1 MAYGEVGGIAGRGT
15 GVGAGTVGAGTL
27 ALTGAT
33 GLPWLIV
40 AALTLLAVGIAIL
53 RLVPKREE

>member
-1 MAYGEVGGIAGRGT
+1 VAYGEVGGIAGRAT
-15 GVGAGTVGAGTL
+15 GAGAGTL
-27 ALTGAT
+27 ALTGAA

-40 AALTLLAVGIAIL
+40 AALTLLATGIAIL